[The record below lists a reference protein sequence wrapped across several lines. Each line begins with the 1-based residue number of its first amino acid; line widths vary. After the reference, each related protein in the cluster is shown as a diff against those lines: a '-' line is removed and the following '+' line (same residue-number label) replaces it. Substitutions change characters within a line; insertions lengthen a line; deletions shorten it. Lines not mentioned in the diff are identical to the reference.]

1 MKGTMAKEVKAIL
14 NKPAKSKKPD
24 GTPRKYGYLLDGRF
38 AIERAAYVEKKD
50 DSKDIIFGKALDFSG
65 STLSN
70 LFEKRIVAGNKAYEC
85 STLPQTTKTL

>member
-38 AIERAAYVEKKD
+38 AIERAA
-50 DSKDIIFGKALDFSG
+50 
-65 STLSN
+65 
-70 LFEKRIVAGNKAYEC
+70 
-85 STLPQTTKTL
+85 